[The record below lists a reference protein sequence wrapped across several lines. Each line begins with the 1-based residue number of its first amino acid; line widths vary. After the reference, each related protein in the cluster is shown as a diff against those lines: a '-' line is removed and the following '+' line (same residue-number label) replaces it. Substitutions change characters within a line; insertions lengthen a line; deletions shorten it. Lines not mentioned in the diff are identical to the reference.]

1 MSDKNEIKHLQPW
14 APATYQIKV
23 EGGLEESWSDWFGG
37 MRIEVMKRKDQS
49 VVTTLAGRL
58 VDQSE
63 LTGVLNGLAEMQLPI
78 LSVECV
84 SIENETTE
92 SL

>member
-1 MSDKNEIKHLQPW
+1 MSDNHKIKHLQSW

-23 EGGLEESWSDWFGG
+23 EGVLDENWSDRFGG
-37 MRIEVMKRKDQS
+37 MRIKALKRKDQS
-49 VVTTLAGRL
+49 FVTTLTGRL

-63 LTGVLNGLAEMQLPI
+63 LTGVLNGLAEMHLPI

-84 SIENETTE
+84 SIENENTDA
-92 SL
+92 L